1 MIPTFRPWTHT
12 SDDSYIYQLSLV
24 VATATVSSTTHVS
37 RGEPWATEELAR
49 DLSNACKLRHSK
61 RSKKGLHFIDLT
73 MIGIRRSAFNPIID
87 KLPDHVDLLFS
98 HNSIFCPVSVLGD
111 IYIFH
116 VAWGLLI
123 MRCS

>member
-1 MIPTFRPWTHT
+1 MFPGVSHGLQR
-12 SDDSYIYQLSLV
+12 SLLV
-24 VATATVSSTTHVS
+24 ICPMRANYDT
-37 RGEPWATEELAR
+37 AR
-49 DLSNACKLRHSK
+49 DKN
-61 RSKKGLHFIDLT
+61 KGLHFIDLT

-111 IYIFH
+111 IYFFH